1 MKRVLEIILDFI
13 MRGVIGTCLICFINI
28 LTTTYGL
35 DIAVGINEITLLIV
49 GLLGIP
55 GVVFLYGIALL
66 C

>member
-13 MRGVIGTCLICFINI
+13 MRGVIGTCLICLINT
-28 LTTTYGL
+28 LTGTYGV
-35 DIAVGINEITLLIV
+35 DIAVGINEITLLIA